1 MLHFSETTSINKI
14 MYKNVNY
21 APNNITILTLY
32 VKQESGF
39 SKAYML
45 FFRVHLRIPMASDDK
60 QNGFKLMVKEVID
73 QILPSAE
80 VELTDIKDEIWQDL
94 SALYYKYEDE
104 DQKRAF
110 REVMYDIADRI
121 QEGKWESVYKKL
133 YRVEQK
139 DKAF

>member
-1 MLHFSETTSINKI
+1 

-21 APNNITILTLY
+21 TPLIITILTLY
-32 VKQESGF
+32 SNPERGF

-45 FFRVHLRIPMASDDK
+45 FFRVHPRIPMSDDK

-80 VELTDIKDEIWQDL
+80 VELTDIKDEIWHDL

-110 REVMYDIADRI
+110 REVMYEISDRI
-121 QEGKWESVYKKL
+121 QEGKWDSVYKKL

>member
-1 MLHFSETTSINKI
+1 

-21 APNNITILTLY
+21 IHVNNTSLTLY
-32 VKQESGF
+32 SNLKSGF
-39 SKAYML
+39 SNAYMR
-45 FFRVHLRIPMASDDK
+45 FFQVHLRIPMASDDK

-80 VELTDIKDEIWQDL
+80 VELTDIKEEIWQDL

-110 REVMYDIADRI
+110 REVMCDISDRI
-121 QEGKWESVYKKL
+121 QEGKWDSVYKKL

-139 DKAF
+139 DKVF

>member
-1 MLHFSETTSINKI
+1 MPHFNETIATPEIV
-14 MYKNVNY
+14 YKNVNY
-21 APNNITILTLY
+21 AYIFITILTLY
-32 VKQESGF
+32 SNRESGF

-45 FFRVHLRIPMASDDK
+45 FFEVHLRIPMASDDK
-60 QNGFKLMVKEVID
+60 QNGFKIMVKEVID

-80 VELTDIKDEIWQDL
+80 VELTDIKDEIWHDL

>member
-1 MLHFSETTSINKI
+1 

-21 APNNITILTLY
+21 THLNNTILTY
-32 VKQESGF
+32 HSKSESSF
-39 SKAYML
+39 SKAYMR
-45 FFRVHLRIPMASDDK
+45 FFQVHLRIPMASDDK
-60 QNGFKLMVKEVID
+60 QNGFKVMVKEVID

-110 REVMYDIADRI
+110 REVMYDISDRI
-121 QEGKWESVYKKL
+121 REGKWDSVYKNL

-139 DKAF
+139 DKVF

>member
-1 MLHFSETTSINKI
+1 

-21 APNNITILTLY
+21 THLNSTILTLY
-32 VKQESGF
+32 SNLKSGF
-39 SKAYML
+39 SKAYMR
-45 FFRVHLRIPMASDDK
+45 FFQVHLRIPMASDDK
-60 QNGFKLMVKEVID
+60 QNGFKVMVKEVID

-110 REVMYDIADRI
+110 REVMYDISDRI
-121 QEGKWESVYKKL
+121 REGKWDSVYKKL

-139 DKAF
+139 DKVF

>member
-1 MLHFSETTSINKI
+1 

-21 APNNITILTLY
+21 THANNTILTLY
-32 VKQESGF
+32 SNLKSGF
-39 SKAYML
+39 SKAYMR
-45 FFRVHLRIPMASDDK
+45 FFQVHLRIPMASDDK
-60 QNGFKLMVKEVID
+60 QNGFKVMVKEVID

-110 REVMYDIADRI
+110 REVMCDISDRI
-121 QEGKWESVYKKL
+121 QEGKWDSVYKKL

-139 DKAF
+139 DKVF